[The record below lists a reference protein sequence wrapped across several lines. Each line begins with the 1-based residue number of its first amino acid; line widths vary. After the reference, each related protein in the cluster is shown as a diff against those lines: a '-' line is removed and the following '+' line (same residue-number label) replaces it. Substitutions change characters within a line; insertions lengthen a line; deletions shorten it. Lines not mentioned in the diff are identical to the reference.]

1 MDGDGV
7 TRGYEFDKLGREKA
21 VIFSLFRKDPRRVA
35 IAALYA
41 RIATASRAPGLY
53 AALDIPD
60 TLEGRFESLSLHM
73 VLSLRALRNLP
84 APADDVAKDLTDAFF
99 QDMDASLREMGV
111 GDTVVPKR
119 MKKVAESFFGRALT
133 YDPAL
138 NGDDEA
144 ALAEALGR
152 AGELEIAGK
161 RPNTRQAEILR
172 QRGALLGAR
181 LHAIFLAPGRDV
193 HDVDEPRQGAHT
205 LRGHRLF
212 SSMKA
217 SGAGK
222 AGPDSR
228 SVSRSV
234 LLSARSAAKA

>member
-1 MDGDGV
+1 VDRDGV

-53 AALDIPD
+53 AALGIPD
-60 TLEGRFESLSLHM
+60 TLEGRFEALSLHM
-73 VLSLRALRNLP
+73 VLALRALRNLP

-119 MKKVAESFFGRALT
+119 MKKVAESFFGRAHS

-138 NGDDEA
+138 NDGDEA

-152 AGELEIAGK
+152 NALSGEAPAISLARYAFAADRALKATDLDTILESGPAF
-161 RPNTRQAEILR
+161 P
-172 QRGALLGAR
+172 
-181 LHAIFLAPGRDV
+181 AP
-193 HDVDEPRQGAHT
+193 EAFKEENS
-205 LRGHRLF
+205 L
-212 SSMKA
+212 
-217 SGAGK
+217 
-222 AGPDSR
+222 
-228 SVSRSV
+228 
-234 LLSARSAAKA
+234 